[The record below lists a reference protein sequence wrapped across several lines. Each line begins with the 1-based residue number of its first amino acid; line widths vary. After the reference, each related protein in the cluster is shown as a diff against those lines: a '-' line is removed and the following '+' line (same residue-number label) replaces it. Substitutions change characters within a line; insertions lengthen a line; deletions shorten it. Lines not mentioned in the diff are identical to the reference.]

1 MGDRVTVT
9 CSCVLDRS
17 KHQELEAVLD
27 QKEAEKQMIF
37 SEMMQGKQRQ
47 EILEQRL
54 SKMVGVLMKA
64 CQSIGLG
71 NIEQQDVR
79 VPQQITN
86 EAGVDAPRRYK
97 RPRLT
102 ADKSD
107 VQYRATDYSQTD
119 EWLDSL
125 MQGMSRVQE
134 AKGQGTFGGHSSYVN
149 QMRITNAGMPPRYN
163 QQPALTEI
171 HDGPSGLEIESPYAA
186 EMTSEVPR
194 ELESVSRSLE
204 SIDGVQGLESISK
217 LMSSVPSSPPIE
229 EPRASVPQ
237 SPAALVIKPE
247 HGEELKELDSQT
259 LDLDALLSS
268 ERGLSVPLAS
278 PTRPHAMHSS
288 EALPAMI
295 ADHNTPPEEDRRS
308 PEIPVYPLLSPT
320 RPGQGDI
327 TPSSAHMSFGQ
338 VACAAASTARV

>member
-1 MGDRVTVT
+1 VRVTF
-9 CSCVLDRS
+9 SCVMGRS
-17 KHQELEAVLD
+17 KHQELEAVLE

-37 SEMMQGKQRQ
+37 SEMLQGKQRQ

-64 CQSIGLG
+64 CQSIGIG
-71 NIEQQDVR
+71 NIEHQEAR

-102 ADKSD
+102 GDKPD

-134 AKGQGTFGGHSSYVN
+134 AKGQGAFGGHGGYVN
-149 QMRITNAGMPPRYN
+149 QMRITNADLSLSPRYN
-163 QQPALTEI
+163 QPPALTEI
-171 HDGPSGLEIESPYAA
+171 HDVPSGLEMDSSYAA
-186 EMTSEVPR
+186 EMTAE
-194 ELESVSRSLE
+194 VSRGLE
-204 SIDGVQGLESISK
+204 SIDAVQGLESISK
-217 LMSSVPSSPPIE
+217 IMSSIPSSLPIE
-229 EPRASVPQ
+229 EPRVSVPQ
-237 SPAALVIKPE
+237 SPTALVIKPE
-247 HGEELKELDSQT
+247 HGEELRELDSQS

-295 ADHNTPPEEDRRS
+295 TCDSTSPEATS
-308 PEIPVYPLLSPT
+308 PEILVYPCHSPT
-320 RPGQGDI
+320 LAGDM
-327 TPSSAHMSFGQ
+327 TPSSAHLSCGQ